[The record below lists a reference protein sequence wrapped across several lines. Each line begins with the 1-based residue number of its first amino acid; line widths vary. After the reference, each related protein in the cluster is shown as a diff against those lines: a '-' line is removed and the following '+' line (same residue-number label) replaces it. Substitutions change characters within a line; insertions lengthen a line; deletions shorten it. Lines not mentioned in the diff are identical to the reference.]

1 MSPLSPT
8 TTAITPAMTPDPARL
23 AALRGAAVA
32 FEASF
37 LAEMLKAAGFGRPIE
52 GLGGGGAGEEAFA
65 SLLVRE
71 QATRM
76 AEAGG
81 IGLAESVFRALVAR
95 EGALAGLSDA

>member
-1 MSPLSPT
+1 MTPL
-8 TTAITPAMTPDPARL
+8 TPPGPAPAEPRPGPDPARL
-23 AALRGAAVA
+23 AALHKAAQA

-71 QATRM
+71 QAERM
-76 AEAGG
+76 AAAGG
-81 IGLAESVFRALVAR
+81 IGLAETVFRALVAR
-95 EGALAGLSDA
+95 EAPGDA